1 MRELRPQEWV
11 AESGTVAPSEHYRV
25 LGGGPAYR
33 LRKVRGQTQH
43 PEPSSAPKGL
53 PAALRPT
60 EAHLRQTS
68 NLLDADIQSEQV
80 QGLLAHCWQTG
91 HRGAPLFH
99 ER

>member
-33 LRKVRGQTQH
+33 LRKVRAKH
-43 PEPSSAPKGL
+43 NSAPKGL